1 MTAPSEPRVRAKK
14 PKVRTGCVNCKQR
27 RIKCDENQPTC
38 YRCQKARLAC
48 RYDPLKLKPG
58 EGRPFRPIRPA
69 AGHYGLDNNT
79 TNTTNNSNNPSD
91 PSPGTTIKSSNL
103 NATEAGYFDVFRTSV
118 VDNLCQNGYK
128 NLWSQTMLRES
139 MRDECIRDCVIGIG
153 ALYRALLYETTRGPA
168 LIPLWKIPTARMSK
182 YHHDATLYYMN
193 ALASFRAR
201 LNSPKKTSPRTM
213 LIVSILFL
221 VYEVMQGNCES
232 VDSVAH
238 RAIEAL
244 KGNLGSLRPEID
256 PRTQVGS
263 ALDDEGVREA
273 DYFLLRLVTFG
284 ACCSPLYHSQWKS
297 DAYEETWPLA
307 STVPDWKA
315 SQQEIL
321 AAYDRHNT
329 AGLVWGF
336 RAYQGT
342 VVGTTTNAMKLQKG
356 QSTII
361 SQSLAWCRFMQ
372 DKLRV
377 ETDPRQQYL
386 WKVLLSGAKI
396 QAIFGTYY
404 DDKAEEER
412 VWDTRA
418 SDCLD
423 AISLVESIVDGWKNP
438 SGFPP
443 MFEDKVFP
451 VIRGVITR
459 CRDRKARF
467 RALELCRRLVG
478 PWWENRTILIG
489 YEALVA
495 YEESARDANG
505 HIPYKARYQWIG
517 YQWDEDHTALTLHLK
532 NVTTQAPKQLTVRTE
547 DLEYGRMINP
557 SPSSSSSSSSPPNS
571 FPLSVNAANTMLPSP
586 LSPTADGGSF
596 EQTYVRRYIPPADR
610 GLVASY
616 RIAIR

>member
-14 PKVRTGCVNCKQR
+14 PKVRTGCVNCKAR
-27 RIKCDENQPTC
+27 RIKCDEHQPTC
-38 YRCQKARLAC
+38 IRCLKARLDC
-48 RYDPLKLKPG
+48 RYDPLKTKPG
-58 EGRPFRPIRPA
+58 EGRTLRPIRPA
-69 AGHYGLDNNT
+69 AIFGLDNN
-79 TNTTNNSNNPSD
+79 NSNSTNSSD
-91 PSPGTTIKSSNL
+91 PSPATTIKSSNL
-103 NATEAGYFDVFRTSV
+103 TATEAGYFDVFRTSV
-118 VDNLCQNGYK
+118 VENLSLNGYQH
-128 NLWSQTMLRES
+128 LWSQTMLRES

-153 ALYRALLYETTRGPA
+153 ALYRALLHETTRGPA
-168 LIPLWKIPTARMSK
+168 VIPLWKIPTARMSRF
-182 YHHDATLYYMN
+182 HHDATLYYMN
-193 ALASFRAR
+193 ALRSFRSR
-201 LNSPKKTSPRTM
+201 LNSSKQPSPRTM

-244 KGNLGSLRPEID
+244 KDNLNSLRPERD
-256 PRTQVGS
+256 PRAHVGN

-297 DAYEETWPLA
+297 EAYEETWPLA

-315 SQQEIL
+315 SQKEIL
-321 AAYDRHNT
+321 AAYDKHNT
-329 AGLVWGF
+329 SGLVWGF

-342 VVGTTTNAMKLQKG
+342 VVGTTTNAVKLQKG

-361 SQSLAWCRFMQ
+361 AQSLAWCRFMQ

-377 ETDPRQQYL
+377 ETDPQQAYL
-386 WKVLLSGAKI
+386 WKVLLSGAKV
-396 QAIFGTYY
+396 QSIFGTYY
-404 DDKAEEER
+404 ENKEDEER

-418 SDCLD
+418 ADCMY
-423 AISLVESIVDGWKNP
+423 AIALVENIVEGWKNHP

-495 YEESARDANG
+495 YEESYRDPNG
-505 HIPYKARYQWIG
+505 HIPYDRRYQWIG
-517 YQWDEDHTALTLHLK
+517 FKWDEDHTALTLHLK
-532 NVTTQAPKQLTVRTE
+532 GVTTFVDKKLTVRIE
-547 DLEYGRMINP
+547 DLEYGRMMAGPAVSDN
-557 SPSSSSSSSSPPNS
+557 
-571 FPLSVNAANTMLPSP
+571 LSANNTMLPSP
-586 LSPTADGGSF
+586 LSPASSDGGLDQQSF
-596 EQTYVRRYIPPADR
+596 VRRYIPPADR
-610 GLVASY
+610 GIVASY

>member
-14 PKVRTGCVNCKQR
+14 PKVRTGCVNCKAR
-27 RIKCDENQPTC
+27 RIKCDENQPSC
-38 YRCQKARLAC
+38 NRCQKARLVC

-69 AGHYGLDNNT
+69 AYGLDND
-79 TNTTNNSNNPSD
+79 NNINNNRPSD

-103 NATEAGYFDVFRTSV
+103 NAVEAGYFDVFRTSV
-118 VDNLCQNGYK
+118 VENLCLNGYRH
-128 NLWSQTMLRES
+128 LWSQTMLRES
-139 MRDECIRDCVIGIG
+139 MRDECIRNCVISIG
-153 ALYRALLYETTRGPA
+153 ALYRALLYETARGPA
-168 LIPLWKIPTARMSK
+168 LIPLWKIPTARMSR
-182 YHHDATLYYMN
+182 YHHDATLYYTN
-193 ALASFRAR
+193 ALASFAAR
-201 LNSPKKTSPRTM
+201 LNSPKQLSPRTM

-238 RAIEAL
+238 KAIEAL

-297 DAYEETWPLA
+297 DAYEETWPQT

-315 SQQEIL
+315 SQKDIL

-342 VVGTTTNAMKLQKG
+342 VVGTTTNAMKLQQG

-361 SQSLAWCRFMQ
+361 AQSLAWCQFMV

-377 ETDPRQQYL
+377 ETDPKQAYL
-386 WKVLLSGAKI
+386 WKVLLSGAKV

-418 SDCLD
+418 KDCLY
-423 AISLVESIVDGWKNP
+423 AISLVESIVEGWKHP

-495 YEESARDANG
+495 YEESARDETG
-505 HIPYKARYQWIG
+505 FIPYKDRYQWIG
-517 YQWDEDHTALTLHLK
+517 FKWDEDHTALTLHLK
-532 NVTTQAPKQLTVRTE
+532 GVVTQVSKHLTVRTE
-547 DLEYGRMINP
+547 DLEYGRMWY
-557 SPSSSSSSSSPPNS
+557 PSSSSSHTSSANSSSSSNMT
-571 FPLSVNAANTMLPSP
+571 TMLPSP

-596 EQTYVRRYIPPADR
+596 DQTFVRRYIPPADR